1 MFCPKCGAKNADEQS
16 YCRGCGH
23 GLASHRLA
31 MEGKVED
38 AGTHIKSGSL
48 FISIGLIIIGIV
60 KLNLILNFFFSPSKF
75 SIIFNT
81 LLLLLVAVPIM
92 IAGIVRLSRARRT
105 LNPSPQDDAEVIT
118 ATEAMP
124 LAAAP
129 TTDHLIATP
138 SVTEETTRK
147 LTAPAPRR

>member
-16 YCRGCGH
+16 YCRNCGH
-23 GLASHRLA
+23 GLVNHRLA

-48 FISIGLIIIGIV
+48 LISVSLIIIGMV
-60 KLNLILNFFFSPSKF
+60 KLNLILSLFFSSSKF
-75 SIIFNT
+75 GIIFNT

-92 IAGIVRLSRARRT
+92 IAGIFRLSRAKRT
-105 LNPSPQDDAEVIT
+105 LNPSPQDDAKVI
-118 ATEAMP
+118 AAPEAPP

-129 TTDHLIATP
+129 TTDQLIALP
-138 SVTEETTRK
+138 SITERTTLELK
-147 LTAPAPRR
+147 EPEPRR

>member
-48 FISIGLIIIGIV
+48 LISIGLILIGIV
-60 KLNLILNFFFSPSKF
+60 KLNLILNLFFSTSK
-75 SIIFNT
+75 SAIIFNT

-92 IAGIVRLSRARRT
+92 IAGIFRLGRAKRN
-105 LNPSPQDDAEVIT
+105 LGPSSNDDDKAIT
-118 ATEAMP
+118 ANEATALP
-124 LAAAP
+124 AAP
-129 TTDHLIATP
+129 TTENFINVP
-138 SVTEETTRK
+138 SVTEHTTLK
-147 LTAPAPRR
+147 LKELEPRC